1 MPARR
6 PQRIIRSR
14 GDALSQGLLRE
25 TAILCQSLTD
35 KLALLAGI
43 GKKVEPAEVHP
54 HDTGFF
60 SDEATVEYQRCES
73 PE

>member
-35 KLALLAGI
+35 KLALLAGT
-43 GKKVEPAEVHP
+43 GKK
-54 HDTGFF
+54 
-60 SDEATVEYQRCES
+60 
-73 PE
+73 